1 MLSKLRSLPKSPVA
15 KFIVIGLIA
24 VFALWGIS
32 DILFSNNSQ
41 GPKSDG
47 LSVGDTHYSRDRVV
61 KAINLNKSH
70 NSINM
75 GKQLS
80 EAQQRYIEQSVIN
93 NLIVEGLIRELAKDI
108 GLKVTDDMVKL
119 TIAAMPEFQSDSGF
133 DKERLDQFLKD
144 SGISH
149 DEFVEDVRNKI
160 AVGYFYNSLKGG
172 QLLTNSLVSELL
184 YGMQQERC
192 FDVITLPFSLA
203 SNNIS
208 CSEEELSA
216 AYEDRKDTFFLS
228 EKRSIS
234 YLVVGPDDVKG
245 VEVKDEELKK
255 IYEQYKNIF
264 VVPEGRKVYHLR
276 FPKQGMENAKKALL
290 DLRAGKKPQSVAD
303 RYKASLDKEDNVIAS
318 NTNPHFADAIF
329 DTSVGEYSNIVKSQI
344 GYHIFGVISVRD
356 AVQQPF
362 SEVRGQIKEQ
372 YIKEKKMLQA
382 VETLQ
387 SIVTETERGESMES
401 VAKKYKITVHR
412 KKDIDVDKELGDK
425 VIGVLK
431 DNIFNMEM
439 ESPIKTFTSGDQLVM
454 VRLDRIK
461 EKELLPYHKV
471 KKRVNNICVK
481 NKKRAELLE
490 LGERVSSILAE
501 GSAADVIKQI
511 KELSVSNKSR
521 SCISHQKIQESELPA
536 DTIYQ
541 AFKMKKDELSSP
553 VFNYKN
559 DLVIVKMHSSRNPAI
574 NTKLKK
580 ALVESLTGML
590 PNEVLASI
598 LEKVRKETKIKVN
611 L

>member
-1 MLSKLRSLPKSPVA
+1 MFSKLRSLPKSPVA

-24 VFALWGIS
+24 MFALWGIS

-41 GPKSDG
+41 GPKSHG

-276 FPKQGMENAKKALL
+276 FPKQGIESAKKALL

-318 NTNPHFADAIF
+318 NTNPQFADAIF
-329 DTSVGEYSNIVKSQI
+329 DTNVGEYSNIVKSQI

-425 VIGVLK
+425 VIGALK

-471 KKRVNNICVK
+471 KKHVNSICVK

-511 KELSVSNKSR
+511 KGLSISNKSR
-521 SCISHQKIQESELPA
+521 SCISHQTIQESELPA

-559 DLVIVKMHSSRNPAI
+559 DLIIVKMHSSRNPAI